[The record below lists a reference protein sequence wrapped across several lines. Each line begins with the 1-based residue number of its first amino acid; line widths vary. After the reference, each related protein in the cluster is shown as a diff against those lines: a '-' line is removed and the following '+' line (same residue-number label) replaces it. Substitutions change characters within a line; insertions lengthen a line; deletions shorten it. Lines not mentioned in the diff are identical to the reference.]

1 MTVLPPRRHTNASP
15 TRLIASVIRSVAF
28 VVLAASL
35 GIAGCGSRA
44 ADEAQQSPDPEVAVR
59 VAPLETASFEDR
71 VEATGT
77 WRGQSELV
85 VAAPFAGV
93 VEALTVRAGD
103 RVRPGQV
110 IGSLTTLE
118 SHATQQGASLM
129 AREARDPAARS
140 EAQRAQR
147 LARRDHVRV
156 PLVASQAGVVVR
168 RSVEPGAQVLE
179 AAELVAI
186 VPWSSLVFEAH
197 VPQSAQG
204 RVRMGQRAT
213 ILETGRP
220 SRAATVQRLLPAVD
234 PADQSTLAWL
244 TPASGAPTPE
254 LDRFGTASIVVG
266 TAHVALAVPDSAVVE
281 DDLTGEARIA
291 VVDSSRHAH
300 WTTVTLGAAM
310 NGRHE
315 LRTPALAPGTPVVVE
330 GHHGLP
336 DGVRV
341 RWTP

>member
-1 MTVLPPRRHTNASP
+1 
-15 TRLIASVIRSVAF
+15 
-28 VVLAASL
+28 
-35 GIAGCGSRA
+35 
-44 ADEAQQSPDPEVAVR
+44 
-59 VAPLETASFEDR
+59 
-71 VEATGT
+71 
-77 WRGQSELV
+77 
-85 VAAPFAGV
+85 
-93 VEALTVRAGD
+93 
-103 RVRPGQV
+103 
-110 IGSLTTLE
+110 
-118 SHATQQGASLM
+118 
-129 AREARDPAARS
+129 
-140 EAQRAQR
+140 
-147 LARRDHVRV
+147 VRV

-204 RVRMGQRAT
+204 RVRVGQRAT
-213 ILETGRP
+213 IVETGRP
-220 SRAATVQRLLPAVD
+220 SRPATVQRLLPAVD

-244 TPASGAPTPE
+244 TPSSSGPTPE

-281 DDLTGEARIA
+281 DDLTGETRIA
-291 VVDSSRHAH
+291 VVDSSRHAR
-300 WTTVTLGAAM
+300 WTTVSLGAAV

-315 LRTPALAPGTPVVVE
+315 LRAPALAPGTPVVVE

-336 DGVRV
+336 DGARV